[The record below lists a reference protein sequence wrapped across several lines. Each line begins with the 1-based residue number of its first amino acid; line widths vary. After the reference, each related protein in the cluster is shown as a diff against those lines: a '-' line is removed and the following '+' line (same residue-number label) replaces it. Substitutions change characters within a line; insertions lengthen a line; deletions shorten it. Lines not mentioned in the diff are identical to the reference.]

1 VKVFSSLLLSPPAL
15 PPPPAN
21 QFPVGDILRALT
33 GGGGGGG
40 DNGGGRIGGGGGG
53 GAFFSAFRGQFD
65 EQYRCFSFAVLGRAE
80 LEGSDKIVLPPSAL
94 ERLTMLEVSY
104 PMLFRISGIEPT
116 SAATH
121 CGVIE
126 FSGDEGR
133 CYLPHWV
140 MTNLAME
147 EGAFISVRSAQ
158 LPKGR
163 FVKFRPASTDFI
175 RLSNPKAVL
184 EKHLSRF
191 SCLTKGDSICVHY
204 AGKNYFID
212 VLELQ
217 PAVSVDLRRS
227 DVPSDALLTRPT
239 PPPPQY
245 YPTSGRRLNHRNRY

>member
-1 VKVFSSLLLSPPAL
+1 
-15 PPPPAN
+15 
-21 QFPVGDILRALT
+21 VGDILRALT
-33 GGGGGGG
+33 GGG
-40 DNGGGRIGGGGGG
+40 DNNGGGRIGGGG

-65 EQYRCFSFAVLGRAE
+65 EQYRCFSFAMLGRAE

-147 EGAFISVRSAQ
+147 EGAFINVRSAQ

-163 FVKFRPASTDFI
+163 FVKFRPATTDFI

-217 PAVSVDLRRS
+217 PAVRVKKAARS
-227 DVPSDALLTRPT
+227 RGSPSDTSLTTRPS
-239 PPPPQY
+239 PPSNF
-245 YPTSGRRLNHRNRY
+245 TSGRRLYHRNRHGG